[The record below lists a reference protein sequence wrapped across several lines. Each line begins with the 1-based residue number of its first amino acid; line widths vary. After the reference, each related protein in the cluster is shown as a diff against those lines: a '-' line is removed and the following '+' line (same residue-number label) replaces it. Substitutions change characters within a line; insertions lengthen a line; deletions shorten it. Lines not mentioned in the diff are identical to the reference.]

1 MVRPEPIGLHAAAER
16 LGVHYMTV
24 YRYVRT
30 GRLPATR
37 DGAEW
42 RVDPDDVDRLRDA
55 EPSSRRRGSRGSA
68 PGRLERRLVAGDVP
82 GAWAIVESALV
93 SGADPAEIHLEILA
107 PALRSIGE
115 GWADGRLT
123 VADEHRAT
131 VTAQRIIGQLGPRFA
146 RRGRTRGTVVIGAPA
161 GELHAL
167 PSSMLADLLREAGY
181 RVVDLGASTPPAS
194 FVDAARSA
202 DRLVAVCIGI
212 TARDLE
218 GSAKATVDALHE
230 AAIVAPVLVGGRAV
244 ADAAVAV
251 SLGADGWSGADA
263 RSALAAIEAA
273 ATSARSSADR
283 ARTEGNG

>member
-1 MVRPEPIGLHAAAER
+1 MARRTPISLHAAAER

-37 DGAEW
+37 EGAEW
-42 RVDPDDVDRLRDA
+42 RVDPGDVDRLRRGQVA
-55 EPSSRRRGSRGSA
+55 PAKRGSRSSA
-68 PGRLERRLVAGDVP
+68 PARLERRLVAGDVP
-82 GAWAIVESALV
+82 GAWAVVEDALV
-93 SGADPAEIHLEILA
+93 SGATPAQIHLDILT

-131 VTAQRIIGQLGPRFA
+131 VTVQRIIGQLGPRFA

-167 PSSMLADLLREAGY
+167 PSSMLGDLLREAGY
-181 RVVDLGASTPPAS
+181 RVVDLGANTPPDS
-194 FVDAARSA
+194 FVDAARDA

-212 TARDLE
+212 TTGGED
-218 GSAKATVDALHE
+218 HE
-230 AAIVAPVLVGGRAV
+230 AVRTIEALRAASITAPVFVGGAAITD
-244 ADAAVAV
+244 ADAAAA
-251 SLGADGWSGADA
+251 LGADGWSGLDA
-263 RSALAAIEAA
+263 RSALAAID
-273 ATSARSSADR
+273 AD
-283 ARTEGNG
+283 A